1 MHDFSQKGSIDV
13 EIENLYSSYKPN
25 AFQLGSLKVKPDYT
39 STAIQGQSRNNT
51 DEAGSHSQQHRGIG
65 TDIAIVSSMIFVA
78 QFLLSAIL
86 GSIVHSTGTTAVV
99 PASSSVLSLLAAVT
113 VAFGVRY
120 T

>member
-1 MHDFSQKGSIDV
+1 MNQCVSIGKSTL
-13 EIENLYSSYKPN
+13 IKIRL
-25 AFQLGSLKVKPDYT
+25 LKVKPDYS
-39 STAIQGQSRNNT
+39 STAIQGQNRNT

-113 VAFGVRY
+113 AAFGVRY